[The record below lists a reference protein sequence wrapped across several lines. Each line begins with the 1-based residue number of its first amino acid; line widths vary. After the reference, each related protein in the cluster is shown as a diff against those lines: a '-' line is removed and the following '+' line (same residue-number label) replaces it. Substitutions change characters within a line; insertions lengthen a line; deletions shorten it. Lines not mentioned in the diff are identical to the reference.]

1 MKELKQKVTGHAKKH
16 ITKHASKAKSEAKNF
31 RQEFNKALNTALL
44 AAFGFL
50 IALFWRDVIQEWVNK
65 IAESSPVQGKLISA
79 LIVTIVCVVGI
90 ILIARIF
97 KVKKE

>member
-1 MKELKQKVTGHAKKH
+1 MKKLKEHARR
-16 ITKHASKAKSEAKNF
+16 HASKTKHRAKRF

-50 IALFWRDVIQEWVNK
+50 IALIWRDVIQEWVNK

-79 LIVTIVCVVGI
+79 LIVTFICVVGI
-90 ILIARIF
+90 IVVTKLF
-97 KVKKE
+97 KVNKD